1 MVQALQLLLNCTA
14 RLFKRRN
21 WNMVFDPGA
30 STTIFA
36 IIWEPLFSFMLFQPP
51 IMLFIIISSIFV
63 KSRVVIVFYH
73 NDFIMY
79 EIKWKHFFQNSVSHH
94 KYIIHSQNSFDTH
107 FTWSWSSS
115 NRLRWFHESQPWL
128 FHLVIERNSM
138 KCIIKYDYNI
148 VNLFMAI
155 TWYPTRAQN
164 SVQSPLARSLSGRWQ
179 TRSGSNILK
188 QVFWKLMLVLN
199 FSIIIFEYRHIQVFL
214 QGIVKADYVSIL
226 ILNV

>member
-1 MVQALQLLLNCTA
+1 MVQVGPWFLGMVQALQLLLNCTA

-21 WNMVFDPGA
+21 WNTVFDAGA

-36 IIWEPLFSFMLFQPP
+36 IIWGPLFSFILFQPP

-73 NDFIMY
+73 HDFIMY
-79 EIKWKHFFQNSVSHH
+79 EMKWKHFFQNSVSHH

-128 FHLVIERNSM
+128 FHLVIERNSV

-148 VNLFMAI
+148 VNIMEYFVYGDYLI
-155 TWYPTRAQN
+155 SN
-164 SVQSPLARSLSGRWQ
+164 QS
-179 TRSGSNILK
+179 T
-188 QVFWKLMLVLN
+188 KLCSKPFGA
-199 FSIIIFEYRHIQVFL
+199 FSFR
-214 QGIVKADYVSIL
+214 
-226 ILNV
+226 